1 MEIEFDLRTEGEEL
15 PDAFLD
21 SYELELMFDST
32 RRSIRAG
39 LERKLDG
46 VVCDEHGDP
55 PKFKITGVYSNEDE
69 QMDIHYHV
77 DTCCQMFLVRVM
89 RILNQRG

>member
-21 SYELELMFDST
+21 PYELEMMFDNT
-32 RRSIRAG
+32 RRSISSG
-39 LERKLDG
+39 LERKLGG
-46 VVCDEHGDP
+46 VVCDEHHEA
-55 PKFKITGVYSNEDE
+55 PKFKITGVYDNEIE

>member
-1 MEIEFDLRTEGEEL
+1 MKIEFDLRTEGEEL

-21 SYELELMFDST
+21 RFELEMMFDST
-32 RRSIRAG
+32 RHSIRAG
-39 LERKLDG
+39 LERKLGD
-46 VVCDEHGDP
+46 VICDEHHAP
-55 PKFKITGVYSNEDE
+55 PKFKITGVYNNEDE

-89 RILNQRG
+89 RILNQTG

>member
-21 SYELELMFDST
+21 RYELDMMFENT
-32 RRSIRAG
+32 RRSIRGG
-39 LERKLDG
+39 LERKLDD
-46 VVCDEHGDP
+46 VICDEHHQAP
-55 PKFKITGVYSNEDE
+55 TFKITGVYNNEDE
-69 QMDIHYHV
+69 QMDVHYHV

-89 RILNQRG
+89 RILNQQG

>member
-21 SYELELMFDST
+21 RYELDMMFDNT
-32 RRSIRAG
+32 RRSIRGG
-39 LERKLDG
+39 LERKLDD
-46 VVCDEHGDP
+46 VICDEHHQAP
-55 PKFKITGVYSNEDE
+55 TFKITGIYNNEDE

-89 RILNQRG
+89 RILNQQG